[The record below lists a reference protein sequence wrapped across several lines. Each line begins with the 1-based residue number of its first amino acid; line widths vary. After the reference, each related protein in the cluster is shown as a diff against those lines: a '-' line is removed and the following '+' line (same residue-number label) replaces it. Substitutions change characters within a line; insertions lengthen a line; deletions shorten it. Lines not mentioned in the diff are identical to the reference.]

1 MKIIFLNIDGVLNND
16 NHTYHYGNNY
26 IDDNLLNLFAAIV
39 KSTSSEV
46 VLSSTWKNSTNKVD
60 SLLSKLSKYNI
71 KILEI
76 ISPLDQSWINPS
88 EEIKKWL
95 QNHPQVIK
103 WAIIDNSLE
112 LFDSFKESLFVTDPE
127 LGLTEDLALDIIE
140 HMNYAYQPI
149 N

>member
-1 MKIIFLNIDGVLNND
+1 MKIIFLNIDGVLSND

-26 IDDNLLNLFAAIV
+26 IDDNLLNLFAAVV

-46 VLSSTWKNSTNKVD
+46 VLSSIWKNSTNKVS
-60 SLLSKLSKYNI
+60 SLISKLSKYNI

-76 ISPLDQSWINPS
+76 ISPLGQNWINPS

-95 QNHPQVIK
+95 QNHPQVTK
-103 WAIIDNSLE
+103 YVIIDNSLE
-112 LFDSFKESLFVTDPE
+112 LFDSFKENLFATDPE
-127 LGLTEDLALDIIE
+127 LGITEVLALDIID
-140 HMNYAYQPI
+140 HMNYAYQTI